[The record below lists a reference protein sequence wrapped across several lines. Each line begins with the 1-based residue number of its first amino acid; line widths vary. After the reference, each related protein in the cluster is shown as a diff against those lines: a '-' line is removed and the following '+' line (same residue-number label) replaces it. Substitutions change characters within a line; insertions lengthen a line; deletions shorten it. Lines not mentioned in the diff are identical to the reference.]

1 MMYLLDSD
9 IIIDLLNNQEKIA
22 SHVKK
27 IFQKNN
33 LAISIIS
40 WMEVYYGIKKSKNI
54 KFKADQLIS
63 FIKDLSIEIVSVDKK
78 VGDKFVDIKINLE
91 NKKNPLADFDLL
103 IAASALVNKLILVT
117 RNVKH
122 FTRIK
127 GLTIYKAGN

>member
-1 MMYLLDSD
+1 MYLLDSD

-22 SHVKK
+22 SLVKK
-27 IFQKNN
+27 IFQENN
-33 LAISIIS
+33 LTISIIS

-54 KFKADQLIS
+54 KFKTDKLIS
-63 FIKDLSIEIVSVDKK
+63 FIKDLSIEILPVDKK
-78 VGDKFVDIKINLE
+78 VGEEFVDIKINLE

-127 GLTIYKAGN
+127 DLKTLSSIA